1 MTTTSSSP
9 VRHDRIERA
18 QALMREQGV
27 GAIVV
32 LNHDDYRWFFGFD
45 RTQPRAIIPATG
57 APALIA
63 FTAEEA
69 ELRETVGTED
79 IMVWG
84 SIGDVLST
92 ALGNQTSAY
101 ITAAL
106 DAVTRAFAEGSL
118 VAEGD

>member
-1 MTTTSSSP
+1 MTTTSPSL
-9 VRHDRIERA
+9 VRHDRIRQA

-32 LNHDDYRWFFGFD
+32 LNHDDYRWFFGLD

-84 SIGDVLST
+84 SIGGRST
-92 ALGNQTSAY
+92 TS
-101 ITAAL
+101 
-106 DAVTRAFAEGSL
+106 
-118 VAEGD
+118 